1 MERLHGNG
9 RAIARCSRMLA
20 VALCGLAL
28 TTGTGALAQDAPVDG
43 AAACIDVATPAI
55 ETVLQ
60 EVYDSTP
67 VAGTPEAEPA
77 IAVDALPEGTP
88 VDEATAAAADQVV
101 RTWLACLL
109 SGEALAELALQ
120 SDAMDDVFVAEL
132 DLEPE
137 AFENLLTYDLDA
149 TPIPLEPAIV
159 ISTGSE
165 IRALADGRIGGI
177 WSLNGDAAFI
187 TLMQEDGAWVID
199 GGVDLIDAA
208 TPTP

>member
-1 MERLHGNG
+1 
-9 RAIARCSRMLA
+9 
-20 VALCGLAL
+20 
-28 TTGTGALAQDAPVDG
+28 
-43 AAACIDVATPAI
+43 
-55 ETVLQ
+55 
-60 EVYDSTP
+60 
-67 VAGTPEAEPA
+67 
-77 IAVDALPEGTP
+77 
-88 VDEATAAAADQVV
+88 
-101 RTWLACLL
+101 
-109 SGEALAELALQ
+109 
-120 SDAMDDVFVAEL
+120 VFVAEL

-199 GGVDLIDAA
+199 GVVELIDAA